1 MILRGIEIENFGK
14 FSSVNFEFRR
24 GMNLVAGANEA
35 GKSTLAEAIPAT
47 LFGTKQV
54 ERFKPWGRSGCSVSL
69 VFEGEGQTVEI
80 SRNLLTDEV
89 KVVERDALYQ
99 PETRFQGKVPL
110 LGRSAASRKYRALLE
125 DLLGVADLDL
135 FRATCMF
142 GQTVAEWTGDALGEK
157 LRCLV
162 SGSDETDFAGIL
174 DGLLAE
180 HFELTRENPWGRDKQ
195 RDRQL
200 EQIRAQMAEQADNPA
215 PAVAAAVAGQDSD
228 LAERIRLLAE
238 ELEHDRAEYA
248 KGICYIDKLRQ
259 NLPETTGAAVAGTD
273 ATAAA
278 MEQNAQEPA
287 DLPAPAD
294 SPAPDDLRSRL
305 SAAGLPEEPPENLFE
320 LLAEAGR
327 IRQELAESR
336 LPLAALTKSEEQVD
350 NPPWLAT
357 GVLTAVLTCVVAA
370 AWFFSLQPMLVTLFS
385 AVGLAAGWGWCLWRS
400 LKSRRTRADLKQQKH
415 QLEQAR
421 AATLAQQADLSER
434 CEALGLPST
443 AVDLVRLQQLADRH
457 RQLLEQWW
465 SSDRSAKPAA
475 EPLPAAAEEAE
486 ATGDAVPE
494 PSTAAEESQQSG
506 EELAD
511 LERRLA
517 AFAAQLKEKE
527 QELER
532 LQDHAAGAPEG
543 STGGNDPAPASDLQQ
558 KQIQLEQRIQLLRTA
573 VDLLVSGVEDFRR
586 SHLSRLTE
594 EASRLF
600 AKVTD
605 GRYPSIRL
613 DDEMRPEIQVDGR
626 RWHQADHFS
635 RGTRDALYLAL
646 RVALAR
652 VRGVGESLPL
662 LLDDPFVHL
671 DRQRLSAT
679 IKLLDMAAAGGQ
691 LILLS
696 HSDDLARRAARER
709 WHVIS
714 LGGHSAGADD
724 GEGETHDGQLHLL

>member
-54 ERFKPWGRSGCSVSL
+54 ERFKPWGRSGCSASL
-69 VFEGEGQTVEI
+69 VFEGEGRTVEI
-80 SRNLLTDEV
+80 IRNLLTDEV

-99 PETRFQGKVPL
+99 PETRFQGKAPL

-125 DLLGVADLDL
+125 DLLGIADLDL

-200 EQIRAQMAEQADNPA
+200 EQVRAQMAEQADNPA
-215 PAVAAAVAGQDSD
+215 PAVAAAVAEQDSD

-238 ELEHDRAEYA
+238 ELEHDRAEYV

-259 NLPETTGAAVAGTD
+259 NLPETTGAAVASVP
-273 ATAAA
+273 AAA
-278 MEQNAQEPA
+278 AVEQPAQESA
-287 DLPAPAD
+287 DP
-294 SPAPDDLRSRL
+294 PAPDDVRSRL
-305 SAAGLPEEPPENLFE
+305 RAAGLPEEPPENLFE

-350 NPPWLAT
+350 SPPWLAT

-385 AVGLAAGWGWCLWRS
+385 AVGLVAGWGWCLWRS
-400 LKSRRTRADLKQQKH
+400 LKSGRTRADLKQQKH

-475 EPLPAAAEEAE
+475 EPLPEEAEEAE
-486 ATGDAVPE
+486 EAKDAENAENAVPE
-494 PSTAAEESQQSG
+494 PSTAAEEGQQAG

-517 AFAAQLKEKE
+517 AFAAQLQEKE

-532 LQDHAAGAPEG
+532 LQDLAAGAPEG
-543 STGGNDPAPASDLQQ
+543 ATGGNDPAPASDLQQ
-558 KQIQLEQRIQLLRTA
+558 KQIQLEQRIKLLRTA
-573 VDLLVSGVEDFRR
+573 VDLLVSGVEDFRQ

-652 VRGVGESLPL
+652 VRDVGESLPL

-714 LGGHSAGADD
+714 LGGHSAGAGD
-724 GEGETHDGQLHLL
+724 GEGETDDGQLHLL

>member
-54 ERFKPWGRSGCSVSL
+54 ERFKPWGRSGCSARL
-69 VFEGEGQTVEI
+69 VFEGEGRTVEI
-80 SRNLLTDEV
+80 RRNLLTDEV
-89 KVVERDALYQ
+89 HVVERDALYQ
-99 PETRFQGKVPL
+99 PETRFQGKAPL
-110 LGRSAASRKYRALLE
+110 LGRSAANRKYRALLE
-125 DLLGVADLDL
+125 DMLGIADLDL

-142 GQTVAEWTGDALGEK
+142 GQTAAEWTGDALGEK

-200 EQIRAQMAEQADNPA
+200 EQIRAQLAEQAENQP
-215 PAVAAAVAGQDSD
+215 PAVAIAVAGQDPA
-228 LAERIRLLAE
+228 LAERIRLLAD
-238 ELEHDRAEYA
+238 ELEHDRSEYV

-259 NLPETTGAAVAGTD
+259 NLPETTEAAAAGTD
-273 ATAAA
+273 AAAA
-278 MEQNAQEPA
+278 AAEQPAQEPA
-287 DLPAPAD
+287 D
-294 SPAPDDLRSRL
+294 SPALDDVRSRL
-305 SAAGLPEEPPENLFE
+305 RAAGLPEEPPENLFE

-350 NPPWLAT
+350 SPPWLAT
-357 GVLTAVLTCVVAA
+357 VVLTAALTCVVAA
-370 AWFFSLQPMLVTLFS
+370 AWFFALQPVMVTLFS
-385 AVGLAAGWGWCLWRS
+385 AVGLTAGWGWCLWRS
-400 LKSRRTRADLKQQKH
+400 LKSRRTRADLKQQKQ

-421 AATLAQQADLSER
+421 AATLAQQTDLSQR

-443 AVDLVRLQQLADRH
+443 AVDLVRLQQLADKH

-465 SSDRSAKPAA
+465 ASDRSASPAA

-486 ATGDAVPE
+486 DGEDAVPE
-494 PSTAAEESQQSG
+494 PSTAAEEGQQAG
-506 EELAD
+506 AELAD
-511 LERRLA
+511 LEQRLA
-517 AFAAQLKEKE
+517 AFAAQLKVKE

-532 LQDHAAGAPEG
+532 LQDRAAGSPEG
-543 STGGNDPAPASDLQQ
+543 EAGGNDPAPASDLQQ
-558 KQIQLEQRIQLLRTA
+558 KHNQLEQRIQLLRTA
-573 VDLLVSGVEDFRR
+573 VDLLVSGVEDFRQ
-586 SHLSRLTE
+586 SHLSQLTE
-594 EASRLF
+594 EAGRLF

-626 RWHQADHFS
+626 RWHPVDRFS

-652 VRGVGESLPL
+652 VRGAGESLPL

-671 DRQRLSAT
+671 DRQRLSTT

-714 LGGHSAGADD
+714 LGGHSAGAVD
-724 GEGETHDGQLHLL
+724 GEGETDDGQLHLL